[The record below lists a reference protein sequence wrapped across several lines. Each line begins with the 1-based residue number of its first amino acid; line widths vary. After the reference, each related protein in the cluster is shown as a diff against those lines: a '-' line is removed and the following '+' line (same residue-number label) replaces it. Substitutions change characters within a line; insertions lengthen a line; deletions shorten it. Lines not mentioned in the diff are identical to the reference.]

1 LQAISLAAAL
11 FFSTAPASS
20 AYRGQTLS
28 RRALVQPALQQ
39 CRAPSA
45 AHPAGLKYSPLSM
58 IVDALGRTIMSSTRV
73 RLWDA
78 GRHEA
83 YVKER
88 DQALERRLDER
99 EGTSIARDIDSIW
112 AQLPQDERDALLYL
126 SLSDARSCVGNCS
139 DPLLAGL
146 VAKGLLIWPPG
157 VRPVLTD
164 DLVTSFLMPPAI
176 WEVFQ
181 TKRDDFAIRAG
192 GAKSFLE
199 AAEKKFEGHFTPL
212 VTSEITSDP
221 FRPSTGGDGKS

>member
-1 LQAISLAAAL
+1 
-11 FFSTAPASS
+11 
-20 AYRGQTLS
+20 
-28 RRALVQPALQQ
+28 
-39 CRAPSA
+39 
-45 AHPAGLKYSPLSM
+45 
-58 IVDALGRTIMSSTRV
+58 MSSTRV

-99 EGTSIARDIDSIW
+99 EGTRIARDIDQVW
-112 AQLPQDERDALLYL
+112 AQLPDVERDALSYL
-126 SLSDARSCVGNCS
+126 LVSGARSCVGNCS
-139 DPLLAGL
+139 EPLLAGL

-176 WEVFQ
+176 WDVLQ
-181 TKRDDFAIRAG
+181 GKRDALAASAG
-192 GAKSFLE
+192 GTERLIE
-199 AAEKKFEGHFTPL
+199 AAKKRFGGTFTPL

-221 FRPSTGGDGKS
+221 FRPSTARDSDP